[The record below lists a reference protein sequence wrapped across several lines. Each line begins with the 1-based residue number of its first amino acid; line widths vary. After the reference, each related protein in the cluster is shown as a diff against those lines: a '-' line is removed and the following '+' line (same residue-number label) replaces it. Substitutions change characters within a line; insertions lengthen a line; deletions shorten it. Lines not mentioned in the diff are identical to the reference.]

1 MLFRSAQRAYDH
13 VSAAYNVSAL
23 MVLADVDPNLNATLP
38 GGTLAAFDMATWAPA
53 YRLIN
58 GLAYPDTAT
67 PATRNISAAAG
78 QKVLLRYVNT
88 SSEHISMTVLGA
100 DAAVV
105 GRDGSFLT
113 TPLGVTSETIPAG
126 GTADEIVTVPATA
139 QSGDRFP
146 IYERN
151 LRLQNGSAPGL
162 GGRVRF
168 IVVP

>member
-1 MLFRSAQRAYDH
+1 
-13 VSAAYNVSAL
+13 
-23 MVLADVDPNLNATLP
+23 
-38 GGTLAAFDMATWAPA
+38 
-53 YRLIN
+53 
-58 GLAYPDTAT
+58 
-67 PATRNISAAAG
+67 
-78 QKVLLRYVNT
+78 
-88 SSEHISMTVLGA
+88 MTVLGA